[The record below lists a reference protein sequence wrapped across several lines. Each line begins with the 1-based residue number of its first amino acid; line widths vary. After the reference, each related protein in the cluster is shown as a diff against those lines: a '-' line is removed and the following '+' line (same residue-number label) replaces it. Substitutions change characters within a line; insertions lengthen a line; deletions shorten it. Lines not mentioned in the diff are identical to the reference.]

1 MRRFILLFITLNL
14 TTFVFAESNIRP
26 LKVEDIMKFRQIE
39 NQVISKNGEWL
50 ALTAEPDR
58 GDSEGFVYG
67 VNNNTTVR
75 VERGIN
81 PQISDSGSFILFE
94 QALPFVKKENLEE
107 AELKKQIPNWVLVNT
122 RLQTKTSYEMFKKAK
137 ISQNGEWIAL
147 LEKYQDPN
155 ADANRENKSNT
166 KKEQT
171 PTANSNVSDDNSKN
185 VIFKLKDEHKGA
197 TLKIINLISQN
208 LYQFEQV
215 IDFEFSHSGKFLA
228 LVEGH
233 NDGLSNQVKMVD
245 LVKETSDALIRND
258 FGTAP
263 KLVWHTEL
271 DKLAFNWGNL
281 KLKEKERQLDLYL
294 WEAKESRLKQINW
307 ENSDWSMKTHNSIRW
322 DKQSKYI
329 YFGLFPDKKIEQWKI
344 IETEVEKKDKT
355 EQELLDSQNI
365 LEDRGLT
372 IWHGKDSYIK
382 PHEKKLWEKHEKHD
396 YWFVT
401 QTRNLKTQQLA
412 NENLFTTELNIHNNV
427 QLFEDNLIYARE
439 RSYVGYLADVYA
451 VNVDTGK
458 KQLLAKK
465 IHNKIEYSISPNGQW
480 FIYFKDGNYQLTQIE
495 KNSSSNLTKHLKV
508 SFADELHDYP
518 GAPPPYGIAGWS
530 KDNRYAYLYDRYD
543 IWQVKLSTGRLINL
557 TNGIGRKHKQVL
569 RRVHTDSEQPYIV
582 DNNNWLVKGYFDEK
596 KNFGFYNLDINK
608 QKLKP
613 LLVANKA
620 YKFVIKAKNNQ
631 QILFTEE
638 DFQQFPDIW
647 VANQDFS
654 QKHQITDINPQISEF
669 SWGQK
674 PQLIEWKSTKGKP
687 LKGVLIKP
695 HGYKEGDRVPVIV
708 YYYRYY
714 SQRMYLFNRME
725 INHRPNFPF
734 YTSNGYAV
742 FLPDVVFEVGT
753 PGASATQALVPGI
766 QKLVDMGVAD
776 ADAIGLHGH
785 SWSGYQSA
793 FVITQTDIFKAA
805 VAGAPVSNMTSAYSG
820 IRLKSGLTRQFQYE
834 MGQSRIGGS
843 LNEMRE
849 LYIENSPVFFAD
861 RINTP
866 LLLMFGDIDD
876 AVPWDQG
883 VELYMA
889 MRRED
894 KDVVF
899 LQYHD
904 EPHHLKKYPNKVDY
918 TLRMKAYF
926 DYHLKGADPE
936 QWMLSGEAYKGE
948 KDSLDDNN

>member
-1 MRRFILLFITLNL
+1 MRQFILLFVSLNL
-14 TTFVFAESNIRP
+14 TTFVFAEKNLRP

-67 VNNNTTVR
+67 VNNNSTIR
-75 VERGIN
+75 IERGIN
-81 PQISDSGSFILFE
+81 PQVSDSGSFVLFE
-94 QALPFVKKENLEE
+94 QALPIVKKENMEE
-107 AELKKQIPNWVLVNT
+107 SALIKQVPNWILINT
-122 RLQTKTSYEMFKKAK
+122 RLQSKTVYENLKKAK

-155 ADANRENKSNT
+155 VKNDSESSSEKDNHSNDHVNKKNS
-166 KKEQT
+166 KKE
-171 PTANSNVSDDNSKN
+171 
-185 VIFKLKDEHKGA
+185 IFKLKDEHKGA
-197 TLKIINLISQN
+197 TLKIVNLISQS
-208 LYQFEQV
+208 LFQFEQV
-215 IDFEFSHSGKFLA
+215 VDFEFSNSGKFLA

-233 NDGLSNQVKMVD
+233 KNGISNQVKMID
-245 LVKETSDALIRND
+245 LLKESSDSLIRND
-258 FGTAP
+258 FGTVS

-281 KLKEKERQLDLYL
+281 KIKEKDRQLDLYL
-294 WEAKESRLKQINW
+294 WEAKKPKINKINW
-307 ENSDWSMKTHNSIRW
+307 ENSNWSMRMHNSIRW
-322 DKQSKYI
+322 NKQSKYV

-344 IETEVEKKDKT
+344 TETEVEKKDKT
-355 EQELLDSQNI
+355 EQELFDSQKI
-365 LEDRGLT
+365 LADRNLT
-372 IWHGKDSYIK
+372 IWHGDDPYIK
-382 PHEKKLWEKHEKHD
+382 PHEKKLWAEHEKRD
-396 YWFVT
+396 YWFVV
-401 QTRNLKTQQLA
+401 QTKNLKTLQLA
-412 NENLFTTELNIHNNV
+412 NENLFTTELNIHNQV
-427 QLFEDNLIYARE
+427 QLFEDNLIYAKE
-439 RSYVGYLADVYA
+439 RSYIGYLADVYA
-451 VNVDTGK
+451 INISTGK

-465 IHNKIEYSISPNGQW
+465 IRNKIEYSISPNGQW
-480 FIYFKDGNYQLTQIE
+480 FIYFKDGDYHLTQIE
-495 KNSSSNLTKHLKV
+495 KNLSSNLTKKIKV

-518 GAPPPYGIAGWS
+518 GSAPPYGLAGWS
-530 KDNRYAYLYDRYD
+530 KDNRYVYLYDRYD
-543 IWQVKLSTGRLINL
+543 IWQVKLSTGKLSNV
-557 TNGIGRKHKQVL
+557 TNGIGREQKQVL
-569 RRVHTDSEQPYIV
+569 RRVHMDSEQPYIN
-582 DNNNWLVKGYFDEK
+582 DNNWMVKGYFDEK
-596 KNFGFYNLDINK
+596 KNFGFYDLDLNN
-608 QKLKP
+608 QRLKP

-620 YKFVIKAKNNQ
+620 YDFVIKAKNSQ
-631 QILFTEE
+631 QILFTVE

-647 VANQDFS
+647 VANPDFS
-654 QKHQITDINPQISEF
+654 KKHQVTNINPQISEF
-669 SWGQK
+669 LWGQK

-708 YYYRYY
+708 YYYRYF

-725 INHRPNFPF
+725 VNHRPNFPF

-742 FLPDVVFEVGT
+742 FLPDVKFEVGM

-793 FVITQTDIFKAA
+793 FVITQTDVFKAA
-805 VAGAPVSNMTSAYSG
+805 IAGAPVSNMTSAYSG
-820 IRLKSGLTRQFQYE
+820 IRLKTGLARQFQYE
-834 MGQSRIGGS
+834 MGQSRMGGS
-843 LNEMRE
+843 LNEKRE

-866 LLLMFGDIDD
+866 LMIMFGDVDD

-883 VELYMA
+883 VELYLA

-936 QWMLSGEAYKGE
+936 PWMLSGESYEG
-948 KDSLDDNN
+948 DSENLH